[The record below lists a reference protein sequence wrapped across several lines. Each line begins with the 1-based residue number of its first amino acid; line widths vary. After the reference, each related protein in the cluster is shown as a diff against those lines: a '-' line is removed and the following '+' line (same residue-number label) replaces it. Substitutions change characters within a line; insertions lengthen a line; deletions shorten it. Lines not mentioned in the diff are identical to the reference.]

1 MTRKSRKDCYVL
13 TLFKEKA
20 ALTGSSISPQKLL
33 YIWYK
38 PERTCTSCTEPQYQ
52 QVRPP
57 KPALN
62 LHLNLHLVKS
72 SGFRQKGG
80 GLWAKSS
87 GLELFHGVEYLFHGL
102 EQMFQAVGTCF

>member
-1 MTRKSRKDCYVL
+1 M
-13 TLFKEKA
+13 FKEKA
-20 ALTGSSISPQKLL
+20 VLTGSGISPQKPLC
-33 YIWYK
+33 IWYK

-87 GLELFHGVEYLFHGL
+87 GLELFHGVEYLSHSLG
-102 EQMFQAVGTCF
+102 QTSQAVGTRF